1 MAHGLRAHGRAC
13 GRQGPAQR
21 QPTPLCDGKPVI
33 DDLDGVWNPTFSPDG
48 SVLLF
53 CSLKDG
59 VFSRH
64 TVRL

>member
-1 MAHGLRAHGRAC
+1 MAAKVRRNGKYALF
-13 GRQGPAQR
+13 
-21 QPTPLCDGKPVI
+21 CDGKPVI
-33 DDLDGVWNPTFSPDG
+33 DELDGVWNPTFSPDG